1 MERKGFKVNIDL
13 LKNRK
18 VVRSLQNKRISKPD
32 NKIMMKIRN

>member
-18 VVRSLQNKRISKPD
+18 VVRPSLQNKRII
-32 NKIMMKIRN
+32 NE